1 MALLSISIFVTNG
14 DLIYT
19 FIPHNTF
26 VCIQLKNRI
35 PKQNKSPTG
44 RMGMATTKEEL
55 FSRSITEKI
64 HNWGKWKKWNIVNAL
79 WPNMNTGL
87 GSFVEE
93 DYVLFFVYV
102 ARTLKGLRSCEM
114 HFASQDFESLLQIIQ
129 TIRQNRSSTLEDTI
143 ARAREKF
150 PGASDAAVGRSIEL
164 AIRLWLGLNVYVEN
178 NWPIGRLNTRDSHTR
193 WYNSQKADQ
202 FVELLF
208 PEDRTGGW
216 TTSTRFQIDGSLTL
230 ANLKNLCGLHIRWTS
245 NLQDHLRL
253 TGQRGHR
260 TLSFYQHEICLN
272 NHHREPDPIIP
283 KPVLNEAL
291 RTFDILL
298 PRGDAATDKLLKQ
311 SGVSICGAREPRWVS
326 DLEEFKYWRNN
337 MVQLLE
343 ILHGPPESLSQALL
357 DRRNPAQWSS
367 LWIAVFGAFLLTIV
381 FGILTTTYSIKQY
394 QVAIASYE
402 LSVKSFQLS
411 VATACQQKTAPLP
424 GFVIEWIYFYVLDPL
439 K

>member
-1 MALLSISIFVTNG
+1 
-14 DLIYT
+14 
-19 FIPHNTF
+19 
-26 VCIQLKNRI
+26 
-35 PKQNKSPTG
+35 
-44 RMGMATTKEEL
+44 MATTKEEL

-64 HNWGKWKKWNIVNAL
+64 HNWEKWEKWNIVNAL

-93 DYVLFFVYV
+93 DYALFFVYV

-150 PGASDAAVGRSIEL
+150 PDASDAAVGRSIEL
-164 AIRLWLGLNVYVEN
+164 AIRVWLGLNVYVEN
-178 NWPIGRLNTRDSHTR
+178 NRPIGRLNTRDSHTR

-208 PEDRTGGW
+208 PEDRTGSW

-260 TLSFYQHEICLN
+260 TLSFYQHEICLI

-311 SGVSICGAREPRWVS
+311 SGVSICGAREPRWVC

-367 LWIAVFGAFLLTIV
+367 LWIAVFGIFLLTIV
-381 FGILTTTYSIKQY
+381 FGILTTIYSIKQY
-394 QVAIASYE
+394 QVAIASYD

-424 GFVIEWIYFYVLDPL
+424 GFCD
-439 K
+439 